1 MPCVTLTSSCN
12 SPSRHT
18 QKVEES
24 GNRSGVHRSHHL
36 LLGRNHVYMPFF
48 KPSSHFPSPNVPR
61 KDRGN
66 VRQRARRASP
76 SPAKPCQR
84 SIQIQN
90 SLCAR
95 WIAYIQTPNSVVK
108 RSIWWSIL
116 WNRASRC
123 EEVRGER
130 GGRAGFLHTRLSA
143 KTGTCVRR
151 ATHSRAH
158 LREVCLRTFV
168 RDHFSDVVAALRMNS
183 LYAAILMSDLAR
195 GKLWLWGTGVNWSW
209 QLKCANLNSAVL
221 GL

>member
-1 MPCVTLTSSCN
+1 MPCVTLTSSWN

-18 QKVEES
+18 EKVEES

-76 SPAKPCQR
+76 SPAKQCQR

-95 WIAYIQTPNSVVK
+95 WIAYIPTPNSVVK
-108 RSIWWSIL
+108 RSIWWGIL

-123 EEVRGER
+123 GEVRGER
-130 GGRAGFLHTRLSA
+130 GGRAGFLHTRNSA

-151 ATHSRAH
+151 ATNSRAH
-158 LREVCLRTFV
+158 LREVCPRTLHFGTHFTQQLSCPILPVVNFDFGGRVLIDLGNYKVQIWILRFIEY
-168 RDHFSDVVAALRMNS
+168 N
-183 LYAAILMSDLAR
+183 
-195 GKLWLWGTGVNWSW
+195 
-209 QLKCANLNSAVL
+209 
-221 GL
+221 